1 MKRTHIRIGERRIG
15 PNEPCYVIAEAG
27 INHNGDL
34 GMAKALVDAAI
45 AAGADAVKFQ
55 KRKLSEVYQEAILA
69 EPRLGEQA
77 LQYLVP
83 ILVEFE
89 LADPQFVELQKYC
102 AQRGITFLCT
112 PWDTHSVDFLE
123 RLGVP
128 AYKIGSPDMT
138 NVLLLDHVVRT
149 QKPIIV
155 STGMS
160 TEEEIR
166 KTIAFLT
173 EREAE
178 CALLHCVSTYPAAPE
193 EINLRFMRAL
203 REWSGW
209 PVGYSGHDPGLAI
222 SLAAVALG
230 ANILERHLT
239 LDRSLRGPDHSSS
252 LTPEHLASQ
261 VAAVREV
268 ETSLGVPHRW
278 MTRGEI
284 LNRRVLG
291 KSLVARVDIPPETV
305 ITSAMVTSKSP
316 GMGLSPQYVSDLVG
330 RRIGRA
336 VRRDE
341 PFSED
346 DLRDGLGA
354 ATSKPIDVGTPW
366 GIVARF
372 TDIDDLL
379 PRFEHDGLSFIE
391 FHVSDR
397 DLDVGV
403 DGFNRR
409 EFLHEMVVH
418 APEYCHD
425 SLIDLCASDDA
436 QRAMSISRIQKTID
450 LARDMAP
457 HFRPSARGPKIV
469 VHVGGMAPRSE
480 QYDRVG
486 ARGRLLDSIECLDH
500 SGVDL
505 LLENLPPFPWYFGG
519 KWFGHVLVDTDDTV
533 ELCQQSGLGLCF
545 DVSHAALACNRTGES
560 LVQFAAS
567 VTRYVR
573 HLHVSDAAGTGGEG
587 LQIGEGDVNFI
598 EVLPVLLTA
607 RPTVVPEIWM
617 GHHLGGRGF
626 RLALDRLTEL
636 VWASQVLYRGVDP
649 TRRRELDSLTVAD
662 DATVMSALQVIDR
675 NRMGIAFVLDER
687 RVVVGVA
694 TDGDIRSAIVRGSNL
709 HSRISD
715 VMTRTFTCGR
725 TGMAPD
731 EIRARLPGRTRVMPV
746 VDGEGRLVD
755 YASELHVPD
764 VRIVSATTKTPRL
777 GGPT

>member
-1 MKRTHIRIGERRIG
+1 MNRTHIRIGDRRIG

-34 GMAKALVDAAI
+34 AMAKALVDAAI

-55 KRKLSEVYQEAILA
+55 KRKLSEVYQEAILD

-89 LADPQFVELQKYC
+89 LADADFIELEKYC
-102 AQRGITFLCT
+102 TEEGITFLCT

-123 RLGVP
+123 QLGVP

-138 NVLLLDHVVRT
+138 NVLLLEHVVRT
-149 QKPIIV
+149 RKPIIV

-166 KTIAFLT
+166 KTIAFLV
-173 EREAE
+173 EHEAE
-178 CALLHCVSTYPAAPE
+178 CALLHCVSTYPASPE

-203 REWSGW
+203 QEWSGW

-252 LTPEHLASQ
+252 LTPEDLAAQ

-268 ETSLGVPHRW
+268 ESSLGVAHRW

-284 LNRRVLG
+284 LNRRALG
-291 KSLVARVDIPPETV
+291 KSLVARVDIPAGTV
-305 ITSAMVTSKSP
+305 VTSAMVASKSP
-316 GMGLSPQYVSDLVG
+316 GMGLSPQLVTQLIG
-330 RRIGRA
+330 RRLDRD

-341 PFSED
+341 PFSDD
-346 DLRDGLGA
+346 DLGDALGGGA
-354 ATSKPIDVGTPW
+354 RRPIDVGTPW

-379 PRFEHDGLSFIE
+379 ARFESDGLSFIE

-409 EFLHEMVVH
+409 QLAHEMVVH

-425 SLIDLCASDDA
+425 ALIDLCARDDA
-436 QRAMSISRIQKTID
+436 QRTMSIGRIQKTID
-450 LARDMAP
+450 LARDLAP
-457 HFRPSARGPKIV
+457 HFRPSPAGPKIV
-469 VHVGGMAPRSE
+469 VHVGGMAPRLDH
-480 QYDRVG
+480 YDRAE
-486 ARGRLLDSIECLDH
+486 ARARLLDSIEQLDH
-500 SGVDL
+500 AGVEL

-519 KWFGHVLVDTDDTV
+519 KWFGHVLVDTDDTL
-533 ELCQQSGLGLCF
+533 ELCELSGLGLCF

-560 LVQFAAS
+560 LVQFAAA
-567 VTRYVR
+567 VAPHVR

-598 EVLPVLLTA
+598 ELMPVLLTP
-607 RPTVVPEIWM
+607 RPTLVPEVWM

-626 RLALDRLTEL
+626 RLGLDRLTEL
-636 VWASQVLYRGVDP
+636 VWASRVLGRGTDA
-649 TRRRELDSLTVAD
+649 TTRRELNSLTVPAE
-662 DATVMSALQVIDR
+662 ASVMTTLQVIDR
-675 NRMGIAFVLDER
+675 NRMGIAFIVDNHH
-687 RVVVGVA
+687 VVVGVA

-709 HSRISD
+709 HSPITD
-715 VMTRTFTCGR
+715 VMNPHFTCGR
-725 TGMAPD
+725 TGMSPD
-731 EIRARLPGRTRVMPV
+731 EIRGRLPGRSRVMPI
-746 VDGEGRLVD
+746 VDAQGRLVD

-764 VRIVSATTKTPRL
+764 VRFPVSEPATS
-777 GGPT
+777 

>member
-1 MKRTHIRIGERRIG
+1 VSRTHIRIADRRIG
-15 PNEPCYVIAEAG
+15 PNEPCYIIAEAG
-27 INHNGDL
+27 INHNGDMKL
-34 GMAKALVDAAI
+34 AKALVDAAVE
-45 AAGADAVKFQ
+45 AGADAVKFQ
-55 KRKLSEVYQEAILA
+55 KRKLSEVYQEAILE

-83 ILVEFE
+83 ILIEFE
-89 LADPQFVELQKYC
+89 LADGEFVELNRYC
-102 AQRGITFLCT
+102 EQRGITFLCT

-128 AYKIGSPDMT
+128 GYKIGSPDMT
-138 NVLLLDHVVRT
+138 NVLLLEHVVRT
-149 QKPIIV
+149 QKPLIV

-166 KTIAFLT
+166 TTIAFLA
-173 EREAE
+173 ERQAE

-230 ANILERHLT
+230 ANVLERHLT

-252 LTPEHLASQ
+252 LTPADLASQ
-261 VAAVREV
+261 VSAVREV
-268 ETSLGVPHRW
+268 ELSLGVPHRW

-284 LNRRVLG
+284 LNRRALG
-291 KSLVARVDIPPETV
+291 KSLVARVDIPAGTV
-305 ITSAMVTSKSP
+305 VTAPMVTSKSP
-316 GMGLSPQYVSDLVG
+316 GMGLSPQLVEQLIG
-330 RRIGRA
+330 RRLARTIH
-336 VRRDE
+336 RDE

-346 DLRDGLGA
+346 DLQDELGSS
-354 ATSKPIDVGTPW
+354 TDRPIDVGTNW

-379 PRFEHDGLSFIE
+379 ARFERDGMSFIE

-409 EFLHEMVVH
+409 QFPHEMVVH

-425 SLIDLCASDDA
+425 QLIDLCAADDA
-436 QRAMSISRIQKTID
+436 QRSMSIARIQKTID
-450 LARDMAP
+450 LARALAP
-457 HFRPSARGPKIV
+457 HFRASERGPKIV
-469 VHVGGMAPRSE
+469 VHVGGMAPRLE
-480 QYDRVG
+480 HYDRAG
-486 ARGRLLDSIECLDH
+486 ARERLLDSIGRIDH
-500 SGVDL
+500 AGVDL

-519 KWFGHVLVDTDDTV
+519 KWFGHVLVDTTDTV
-533 ELCQQSGLGLCF
+533 ELCEQSGLGLCF
-545 DVSHAALACNRTGES
+545 DVSHAALACNRSGES
-560 LVQFAAS
+560 LVQFAGA
-567 VTRYVR
+567 VMPHVR

-598 EVLPVLLTA
+598 ELMPLLLTA
-607 RPTVVPEIWM
+607 RPTLIPEIWM

-626 RLALDRLTEL
+626 RLGLNRLTDL
-636 VWASQVLYRGVDP
+636 VWASQVLGRGTDA
-649 TRRRELDSLTVAD
+649 TTRRELDSLTVPA
-662 DATVMSALQVIDR
+662 DATVMTALQVIDR
-675 NRMGIAFVLDER
+675 NRMGIAFVVDDR
-687 RVVVGVA
+687 RVVVGVT

-709 HSRISD
+709 HSRVSD
-715 VMTRTFTCGR
+715 VMTRQFTSAR
-725 TGMAPD
+725 TGMTPD

-746 VDGEGRLVD
+746 VDAEGRLVN
-755 YASELHVPD
+755 YASEIHVPD
-764 VRIVSATTKTPRL
+764 VVVPIPEAHRPS
-777 GGPT
+777 

>member
-1 MKRTHIRIGERRIG
+1 MNRTHIRIGDRRIG

-34 GMAKALVDAAI
+34 TMAKALVDAALD
-45 AAGADAVKFQ
+45 AGADAVKFQ
-55 KRKLSEVYQEAILA
+55 KRKLSEVYQEAILE

-89 LADPQFVELQKYC
+89 LADEEFVELHRYC
-102 AQRGITFLCT
+102 AERRITFLCT

-138 NVLLLDHVVRT
+138 NMLLLEHVIRT
-149 QKPIIV
+149 QKPLII

-166 KTIAFLT
+166 KTISFLG
-173 EREAE
+173 ERQAE
-178 CALLHCVSTYPAAPE
+178 CALLHCVSTYPAAAE

-203 REWSGW
+203 REWSGGW

-252 LTPEHLASQ
+252 LTPEDLAAQ

-284 LNRRVLG
+284 LNRRALG
-291 KSLVARVDIPPETV
+291 KSLVARVDIPEGTV
-305 ITSAMVTSKSP
+305 ITGAMVTSKSP
-316 GMGLSPQYVSDLVG
+316 GMGLSPQFVDELVG
-330 RRIGRA
+330 RRIARR

-346 DLRDGLGA
+346 DLRDPLGGPA
-354 ATSKPIDVGTPW
+354 VRPIDVGTPW

-379 PRFEHDGLSFIE
+379 QRFESDGLSFIE

-409 EFLHEMVVH
+409 QFRHELVVH

-425 SLIDLCASDDA
+425 ALIDLCSADDS
-436 QRAMSISRIQKTID
+436 QRSMSIARIQKTID
-450 LARDMAP
+450 LARDLAP
-457 HFRPSARGPKIV
+457 HFRLSERGPKIV
-469 VHVGGMAPRSE
+469 MHVGGMAPRPE
-480 QYDRVG
+480 QYDRRG
-486 ARGRLLDSIECLDH
+486 ARDRLLDSIEHLNRE
-500 SGVDL
+500 GVDL

-533 ELCQQSGLGLCF
+533 ELCEQSGLGLCF
-545 DVSHAALACNRTGES
+545 DVSHAALACNRSGES

-567 VTRYVR
+567 VTPFVR

-598 EVLPVLLTA
+598 EVMPVLLTA
-607 RPTVVPEIWM
+607 RPTLVPEIWM

-626 RLALDRLTEL
+626 RLGLDRLTEL
-636 VWASQVLYRGVDP
+636 VWASQVLGRGSDA
-649 TRRRELDSLTVAD
+649 TTRRELDSLTVAS
-662 DATVMSALQVIDR
+662 DATVMTALQVIDR
-675 NRMGIAFVLDER
+675 NRMGIAFVVDDG
-687 RVVVGVA
+687 RVVVGVV

-709 HSRISD
+709 HTRISD
-715 VMTRTFTCGR
+715 VMTREFTCGR
-725 TGMAPD
+725 TGMTTD

-746 VDGEGRLVD
+746 VDAEGRLVE
-755 YASELHVPD
+755 YASEVHIPD
-764 VRIVSATTKTPRL
+764 VRLPNSTRPRSA
-777 GGPT
+777 

>member
-1 MKRTHIRIGERRIG
+1 MNRTHIRIGNRRIG
-15 PNEPCYVIAEAG
+15 PNEPCYVIAEVG

-34 GMAKALVDAAI
+34 TMAKALVDAAVD
-45 AAGADAVKFQ
+45 AGADAVKFQ
-55 KRKLSEVYQEAILA
+55 KRKLSEVYQEAILK

-89 LADPQFVELQKYC
+89 LADAEFVELNRYC
-102 AQRGITFLCT
+102 EERRITFLCT

-128 AYKIGSPDMT
+128 AYKVGSPDMT
-138 NVLLLDHVVRT
+138 NLLLLDHVVRT
-149 QKPIIV
+149 QKPLIV

-230 ANILERHLT
+230 ANVLERHLT

-252 LTPEHLASQ
+252 LTPEDLASQ
-261 VAAVREV
+261 VSAVREV

-278 MTRGEI
+278 LTRGEI
-284 LNRRVLG
+284 LNRRALG
-291 KSLVARVDIPPETV
+291 KSLVARVDIPEGTV
-305 ITSAMVTSKSP
+305 VTAAMVTSKSP
-316 GMGLSPQYVSDLVG
+316 GMGLSPQLVDQLLG
-330 RRIGRA
+330 RRLARTI
-336 VRRDE
+336 RRDD

-346 DLRDGLGA
+346 DLQDGLGGS
-354 ATSKPIDVGTPW
+354 TSRPIDVGTRW

-379 PRFEHDGLSFIE
+379 AQFESDGLSFVE

-409 EFLHEMVVH
+409 QFRHEMVVH

-425 SLIDLCASDDA
+425 TLIDLCAADDA
-436 QRAMSISRIQKTID
+436 QRSMSIARIQKTID
-450 LARDMAP
+450 LARAMAP
-457 HFRPSARGPKIV
+457 HFRPSERGPKIV
-469 VHVGGMAPRSE
+469 VHVGGMAPRLE
-480 QYDRVG
+480 RYDRG
-486 ARGRLLDSIECLDH
+486 SARARLLDSIERIDH
-500 SGVDL
+500 DGVEL

-533 ELCQQSGLGLCF
+533 ELCEQSGLGLCF
-545 DVSHAALACNRTGES
+545 DVSHAALACNRSGES
-560 LVQFAAS
+560 LAQFAAS
-567 VTRYVR
+567 VTPHIR

-598 EVLPVLLTA
+598 EVMPVLLTA
-607 RPTVVPEIWM
+607 RPTLVPEIWM
-617 GHHLGGRGF
+617 GHHLSGRGF
-626 RLALDRLTEL
+626 RLGLDRLTEL
-636 VWASQVLYRGVDP
+636 VWASQVLGRGADP
-649 TRRRELDSLTVAD
+649 TTQRELDSLTVPS
-662 DATVMSALQVIDR
+662 DATVMTTLQVIDR
-675 NRMGIAFVLDER
+675 NRMGIAFVVDGR
-687 RVVVGVA
+687 SVVVGVA

-709 HSRISD
+709 HTRVSD
-715 VMTRTFTCGR
+715 VMTRQFTCAR
-725 TGMAPD
+725 TGMTPD

-746 VDGEGRLVD
+746 VDADGRLVE
-755 YASELHVPD
+755 YASEVHVPD
-764 VRIVSATTKTPRL
+764 VRLPSSAQTRTS
-777 GGPT
+777 

>member
-1 MKRTHIRIGERRIG
+1 VTRTHIRIGDRRIG
-15 PNEPCYVIAEAG
+15 PNEPCYIIAEAG

-34 GMAKALVDAAI
+34 GVAKALVDAAI

-89 LADPQFVELQKYC
+89 LADTEFVDLQNYC
-102 AQRGITFLCT
+102 TQQGITFLCT

-138 NVLLLDHVVRT
+138 NVLLLDHVART
-149 QKPIIV
+149 QKPVIV

-166 KTIAFLT
+166 KTIAFLA
-173 EREAE
+173 ERDAE

-203 REWSGW
+203 HEWSGW
-209 PVGYSGHDPGLAI
+209 PVGYSGHDPGIAI

-252 LTPEHLASQ
+252 LTPDDLASQ

-291 KSLVARVDIPPETV
+291 KSLVARVDIPADTV

-316 GMGLSPQYVSDLVG
+316 GMGLSPQYVNDLVG
-330 RRIGRA
+330 RRLGRA
-336 VRRDE
+336 VRRDD
-341 PFSED
+341 PFTED
-346 DLRDGLGA
+346 DLEDVLGPV
-354 ATSKPIDVGTPW
+354 TSKPIEVGTRW

-379 PRFEHDGLSFIE
+379 VRFERDGLSFIE

-409 EFLHEMVVH
+409 QFPHEMVVH

-425 SLIDLCASDDA
+425 SLIDLCASDDG
-436 QRAMSISRIQKTID
+436 QRDMSISRIQKTID

-457 HFRPSARGPKIV
+457 HFHPSTRGPKIV
-469 VHVGGMAPRSE
+469 VHVGGMAPRPE
-480 QYDRVG
+480 HYDHQG
-486 ARGRLLDSIECLDH
+486 ARGRLLDSIDRLDH
-500 SGVDL
+500 VGVDL

-519 KWFGHVLVDTDDTV
+519 KWFGHVLVDTNDTV
-533 ELCQQSGLGLCF
+533 ELCEQSGLGLCF
-545 DVSHAALACNRTGES
+545 DVSHAALACNRSGES

-598 EVLPVLLTA
+598 EVMPVLLTA
-607 RPTVVPEIWM
+607 RPTLVPEIWM
-617 GHHLGGRGF
+617 GHHMGGRGF
-626 RLALDRLTEL
+626 RLGLDRLTEL
-636 VWASQVLYRGVDP
+636 VWASQVLTGGTGDERHTPLEGLVVSSSG
-649 TRRRELDSLTVAD
+649 TVLT
-662 DATVMSALQVIDR
+662 ALQAIDR
-675 NRMGIAFVLDER
+675 NRLGIAFVVDDS
-687 RVVVGVA
+687 RVVVGVV
-694 TDGDIRSAIVRGSNL
+694 TDGDIRHTIVRGGNL
-709 HSRISD
+709 HTPIAAVMNRSFSFARSTDESD
-715 VMTRTFTCGR
+715 FM
-725 TGMAPD
+725 
-731 EIRARLPGRTRVMPV
+731 RARLPGRTRIMPV
-746 VDGEGRLVD
+746 LDAHGRLVD
-755 YASELHVPD
+755 YASDYH
-764 VRIVSATTKTPRL
+764 SPRAS
-777 GGPT
+777 